1 MMPVKKELKEV
12 ARASA
17 KGGES
22 YSFWVFNV
30 VGAIF
35 IGILILVVAFL
46 PSTRG
51 EATNPILAVL
61 ALAALGSLCIWF
73 GVRNFR
79 GWKNKKKCW
88 PYDWRN
94 R

>member
-1 MMPVKKELKEV
+1 MPVKKELKKV

-17 KGGES
+17 KGAES

-35 IGILILVVAFL
+35 LGVVFFVLVCL
-46 PSTRG
+46 PSTYNNV
-51 EATNPILAVL
+51 TNPILLGISFAI
-61 ALAALGSLCIWF
+61 LGSLSMWWGI
-73 GVRNFR
+73 RNFR
-79 GWKNKKKCW
+79 GWKNKRKCW